1 MMYYRNI
8 FRIFVKNTNEKKLL
22 LGRWNKPINLN
33 ELEKFHKNHGKIAT
47 ITAVQPPARF
57 GGLELDGDKV
67 LSFRE
72 KSILDQSWINGGF
85 FIFKKKKK

>member
-33 ELEKFHKNHGKIAT
+33 ELERKVYLANYDHCGPCGKIK
-47 ITAVQPPARF
+47 
-57 GGLELDGDKV
+57 LSEDK
-67 LSFRE
+67 
-72 KSILDQSWINGGF
+72 K
-85 FIFKKKKK
+85 